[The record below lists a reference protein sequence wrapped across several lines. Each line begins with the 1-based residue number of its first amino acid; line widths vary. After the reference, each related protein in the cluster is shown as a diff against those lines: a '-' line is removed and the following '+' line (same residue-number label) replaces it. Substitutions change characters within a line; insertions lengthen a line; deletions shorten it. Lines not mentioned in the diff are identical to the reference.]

1 MRNQYTLARAARIAK
16 ANEIVMSTGNLK
28 LRPTEKVKF
37 LIWSLPARVSCPY
50 ATPHCAALCYAVK
63 AERCYK
69 TARDARARNYAST
82 QSGDFVM
89 NMVETL
95 HAYAETPQYSSAA
108 FIFVRIH
115 ESGDFYS
122 QEYTD
127 AWLEIALACA
137 DIRNMRFVAYTKSAP
152 FFVGREIPAN
162 MSVIGSIWDDTT
174 PEQREL
180 IEGLFPAT
188 YTALRAD
195 EFTPAFS
202 KCRCEDCATCQKCF
216 HSKVARIACEIH

>member
-1 MRNQYTLARAARIAK
+1 MENTIAAAARLAK
-16 ANEIVMSTGNLK
+16 ANEIVLSTGNLK

-37 LIWSLPARVSCPY
+37 LIWSLPARESCPY
-50 ATPHCAALCYAVK
+50 ATEHCSTFCYAVK

-69 TARDARARNYAST
+69 TAREARARNMERSKRA
-82 QSGDFVM
+82 DFAPAM
-89 NMVETL
+89 IETIR
-95 HAYAETPQYSSAA
+95 AYMSAPQYANAA
-108 FIFVRIH
+108 FVFVRIH

-127 AWLEIALACA
+127 AWLEIARACA
-137 DIRNMRFVAYTKSAP
+137 DIKNLRFVAYTKSAP

-174 PEQREL
+174 PEQRAL
-180 IEGLFPAT
+180 IESLFPAT
-188 YTALRAD
+188 YTALRAN
-195 EFTPAFS
+195 EFTPEFS